1 MVLTKVT
8 PETQAIRHKNL
19 PSQMR
24 KTERRIAQS
33 KERIAIYSQSQN
45 QRMLSFWLGRLRVA
59 ERKLD
64 ELQQEFDGR
73 RIAVK
78 QGGRIFTVTVE
89 EFAAASREE
98 E

>member
-1 MVLTKVT
+1 
-8 PETQAIRHKNL
+8 
-19 PSQMR
+19 
-24 KTERRIAQS
+24 
-33 KERIAIYSQSQN
+33 
-45 QRMLSFWLGRLRVA
+45 MLSFWLGRLRVA